1 MSKLQKNIPFSR
13 RWFAFIGLVYLV
25 ATWFSAGFN
34 QSDEHFQILEFAGLH
49 LGLNE
54 ASDLAWEYEARMRP
68 GLQPAMAY
76 GLHRVLGWLGEVNPF
91 VVAWLL
97 RLLSAAFSLLV
108 AWLLY
113 VVFRERYQESDVAW
127 WFFLF
132 SFLLWFGV
140 YNSIRFNSENWSGN
154 CFALAVGLYTYWRN
168 KPNHLQ
174 YVLLGALVGLAFV
187 FRYQLAIMIAGWG
200 LWLIFIA
207 RERWDRLL
215 VFTFGGLLAAGL
227 GVVFDYWLYGEWL
240 CSAWHYF
247 EQNILLDKAS
257 NFGVDPWWHY
267 LTELLIKGI
276 PPFSL
281 FYLVAI
287 GAFFWL
293 QPRHWLTWVAVPFIL
308 LHSLIAHKEL
318 RFLYPLLP
326 FLPIALADLV
336 QYIRNWSGAAWWKR
350 LVMQRWLKQLFWG
363 HNVLLA
369 LFIAFWP
376 VVLEMDIYRLLYK
389 QYPEPITLYGVEDNP
404 YRLALDARYYR
415 RKSLQVR
422 QISDFSQLPKD
433 TTFLLAFD
441 QKHAPLWLAQLPTEK
456 QAVYKSYPD
465 WLRYFNVNDWLS
477 RTQQWYIYEVRLE

>member
-1 MSKLQKNIPFSR
+1 MVFSR
-13 RWFAFIGLVYLV
+13 KWYWLIGLVYLI

-49 LGLNE
+49 LGKNE

-76 GLHRVLGWLGEVNPF
+76 GLHRALGLLGGGEVNPF

-97 RLLSAAFSLLV
+97 RLISAVFSLLV
-108 AWLLY
+108 AALLY
-113 VVFRERYQESDVAW
+113 TVFRERYEERAVAW

-132 SFLLWFGV
+132 SFLLWVGV
-140 YNSIRFNSENWSGN
+140 YNGIRFNSENWSGN

-168 KPNHLQ
+168 QPNHLQ
-174 YVLLGALVGLAFV
+174 YLLLGALVGLAFV

-200 LWLIFIA
+200 LWLILIA
-207 RERWDRLL
+207 RERWDKLL
-215 VFTFGGLLAAGL
+215 VFTLGGLLAAGL

-240 CSAWHYF
+240 CSGWHYF

-267 LTELLIKGI
+267 LTQLVIKGI

-281 FYLVAI
+281 FYVAAI
-287 GAFFWL
+287 VAFFWL
-293 QPRHWLTWVAVPFIL
+293 HPRHWLTWVALPFIL
-308 LHSLIAHKEL
+308 VHSLIAHKEL

-336 QYIRNWSGAAWWKR
+336 QIIRNWDGAAWWKR
-350 LVMQRWLKQLFWG
+350 TVIQRWSKRLFWG
-363 HNVLLA
+363 HNALLA
-369 LFIAFWP
+369 LFVAFWP
-376 VVLEMDIYRLLYK
+376 IIPEMDIYRLLYK
-389 QYPEPITLYGVEDNP
+389 QYTEPITLYGVEDNP

-415 RKSLQVR
+415 RESLQVR
-422 QISDFSQLPKD
+422 QINDFQQLPQD
-433 TTFLLAFD
+433 TTLLIAFD
-441 QKHAPLWLAQLPTEK
+441 QKHAPKWLAQLPADK
-456 QAVYKSYPD
+456 QLVYKSYPD
-465 WLRYFNVNDWLS
+465 WLQYFNVNDWLS